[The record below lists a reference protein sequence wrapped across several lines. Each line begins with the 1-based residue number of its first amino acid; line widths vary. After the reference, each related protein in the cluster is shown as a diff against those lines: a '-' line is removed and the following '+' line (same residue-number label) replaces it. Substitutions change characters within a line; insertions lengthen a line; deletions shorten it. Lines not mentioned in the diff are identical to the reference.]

1 MLSELYE
8 NLPEVGD
15 LDKPK
20 MIFFFDEAHLLFD
33 DAPKALVDK
42 VEQVVRLIRS
52 KGVGVYFISQKP
64 DDIPEDVLAQLGN
77 RIQHALRAYTPK
89 EQKAIKAAA
98 ESFRANPDFD
108 TKTVIQELGVGEA
121 LVSFLDENGVPTI
134 VEQAK
139 ILPPQ
144 SAMSVASDEDVQSA
158 ILSSPFNAKYSAA
171 VDRES
176 AYEILSGE
184 AQAAEEAKAQE
195 EAAKAEAKAQAEVAK
210 AQAEAA
216 KAQAQ
221 AAKAQAKAEAEA
233 AKAQAKA
240 QKAQAKKQKTVQEEL
255 VDKAIKT
262 ATSQIGREIG
272 KSISRGIL
280 GGMKLF

>member
-1 MLSELYE
+1 
-8 NLPEVGD
+8 
-15 LDKPK
+15 

-98 ESFRANPDFD
+98 ESFRANPAFD

-144 SAMSVASDEDVQSA
+144 SAMSVASDEDVQAA

-195 EAAKAEAKAQAEVAK
+195 EAAKSEAKTQAEVAK
-210 AQAEAA
+210 AQAEAV

>member
-1 MLSELYE
+1 MSQTGSSFFNICFLDRYAKCSSFADNDNPVFATGNRRVNKRSCQHNVMSTLQVDDNGCGVINVMAAQKLSLSPEIYSTFLLWMLSELYE

-98 ESFRANPDFD
+98 ESFRANPAFD

-144 SAMSVASDEDVQSA
+144 SAMSVASDEDVQAA
-158 ILSSPFNAKYSAA
+158 ILSSPFNAKDSAA

-176 AYEILSGE
+176 AYEI
-184 AQAAEEAKAQE
+184 
-195 EAAKAEAKAQAEVAK
+195 
-210 AQAEAA
+210 
-216 KAQAQ
+216 
-221 AAKAQAKAEAEA
+221 
-233 AKAQAKA
+233 
-240 QKAQAKKQKTVQEEL
+240 
-255 VDKAIKT
+255 
-262 ATSQIGREIG
+262 
-272 KSISRGIL
+272 
-280 GGMKLF
+280 

>member
-1 MLSELYE
+1 M
-8 NLPEVGD
+8 
-15 LDKPK
+15 
-20 MIFFFDEAHLLFD
+20 
-33 DAPKALVDK
+33 
-42 VEQVVRLIRS
+42 
-52 KGVGVYFISQKP
+52 
-64 DDIPEDVLAQLGN
+64 
-77 RIQHALRAYTPK
+77 
-89 EQKAIKAAA
+89 
-98 ESFRANPDFD
+98 
-108 TKTVIQELGVGEA
+108 IQELGVGEA

-210 AQAEAA
+210 AQA
-216 KAQAQ
+216 Q

-280 GGMKLF
+280 GGIKLF